1 MEDIRANTRTLLRPY
16 CHSEEQCMMIE
27 ENAYT
32 SVKRTASKRNLDEKD
47 EYYRKIEATISILLA
62 ARKLEF

>member
-1 MEDIRANTRTLLRPY
+1 MEDIRATARTLLRPY
-16 CHSEEQCMMIE
+16 CDSEERCRIIE

-32 SVKRTASKRNLDEKD
+32 SVKRTARKRNLDEMD
-47 EYYRKIEATISILLA
+47 EYHRKIEATISILLT